1 MAQEKQN
8 SLADDHGFDDFIDFS
23 DHFLLAMPGVDSG
36 IFNGSL
42 IYLFEHSPE
51 GAGGVIVNRATDIE
65 LSDLIERFEIEAPE
79 DLPNQIVFFGGPVQ
93 PMRGFVL
100 HPKQASGEASRIS
113 ESAEVLRPELLEIS
127 NSRDILQDYVQG
139 KGPEQ
144 AFICFGYAG
153 WGEGQLEDELGE
165 NVWLTIPA
173 NHDLIFKHPVHD
185 RYNAALAIL
194 GIEFSSLSSEVGHA

>member
-1 MAQEKQN
+1 MTQEKQN
-8 SLADDHGFDDFIDFS
+8 SLASDQGFDSFNDFS
-23 DHFLLAMPGVDSG
+23 GHFLLAMPGVDSG
-36 IFNGSL
+36 VFNGSL

-51 GAGGVIVNRATDIE
+51 GAGGVIINRATDIE
-65 LSDLIERFEIEAPE
+65 LSDLVERFEIAMPE
-79 DLPNQIVFFGGPVQ
+79 DLPEQVVFFGGPVQ

-100 HPKQASGEASRIS
+100 HPKMHYGEETVIAES
-113 ESAEVLRPELLEIS
+113 ENALTPELLVIS
-127 NSRDILQDYVQG
+127 NSREVLEDYVQG

-153 WGEGQLEDELGE
+153 WGEGQLEDELKE

-173 NHDLIFKHPVHD
+173 DHDLIFKHPIHD

-194 GIEFSSLSSEVGHA
+194 GIEFSSLSSQVGHA

>member
-1 MAQEKQN
+1 MTQEKQN
-8 SLADDHGFDDFIDFS
+8 SSAGDHGFDDFTDLS
-23 DHFLLAMPGVDSG
+23 GQFLLAMPGVDSG

-42 IYLFEHSPE
+42 VYLFEHSPN
-51 GAGGVIVNRATDIE
+51 GAGGVIINRATDVE
-65 LSDLIERFEIEAPE
+65 LSDLVKRFEIEAPD
-79 DLPNQIVFFGGPVQ
+79 DLEKQVVFFGGPVQ

-100 HPKQASGEASRIS
+100 HPKNRFGEKAAEA
-113 ESAEVLRPELLEIS
+113 ESDDVAKPELLQIS
-127 NSRDILQDYVQG
+127 NSRDVLQDYVLG

-153 WGEGQLEDELGE
+153 WGEGQLEDELRE

-173 NHDLIFKHPVHD
+173 NHDLIFKHSVHD

-194 GIEFSSLSSEVGHA
+194 GIEFSNLSLQVGHA